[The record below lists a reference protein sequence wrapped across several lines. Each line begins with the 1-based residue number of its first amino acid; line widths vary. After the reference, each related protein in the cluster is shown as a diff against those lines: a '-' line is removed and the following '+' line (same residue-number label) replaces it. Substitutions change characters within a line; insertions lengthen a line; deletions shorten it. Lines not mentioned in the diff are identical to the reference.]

1 MRRLISKGATVAII
15 VMASGVAAGQKHSG
29 PIPALLAPLPQ
40 LAPPM
45 SPAPNHTSVVDRIWS
60 FDANGDKRIAR
71 DELPERMQGKVSLG
85 DKNQDGVLTRDE
97 VIALVDPR
105 SPVRRIQRFSA
116 RSAASL
122 PEIIADLK
130 LPRVLH
136 QQAMEIVK
144 EHTVPHTISD
154 PASDELYAAMRT
166 LLDDE
171 DYENFVAAAARL
183 RNTSRVFAGGIVRT
197 VLRTPASPPR
207 QEN

>member
-40 LAPPM
+40 PAPPM

-60 FDANGDKRIAR
+60 FDANGDKRIER

-85 DKNQDGVLTRDE
+85 DRNQDGVLTRDE

-105 SPVRRIQRFSA
+105 SPVRRIRRFTGRGVA
-116 RSAASL
+116 TLAEIL
-122 PEIIADLK
+122 PDLK
-130 LPRVLH
+130 LPPVVHDR
-136 QQAMEIVK
+136 AMDIVK
-144 EHTVPHTISD
+144 AHTVSRNLD
-154 PASDELYAAMRT
+154 GPASDELYARMRE

-183 RNTSRVFAGGIVRT
+183 RNTR
-197 VLRTPASPPR
+197 
-207 QEN
+207 